1 MPKIP
6 SLDTE
11 AIAKQAAAARPYLQ
25 QMLRDAEVQDSL
37 RDLFDNS
44 RKRVRDE
51 RRKARRKRAASSD
64 DLHERLL
71 AVLNAAGGVFA
82 SMHEPPPPPPRRGRK
97 LVFLVIGAG
106 VAYVAVDSDA
116 RAKVAALLGQSE

>member
-1 MPKIP
+1 MPKLP

-25 QMLRDAEVQDSL
+25 QILRDAEVQDSL
-37 RDLFDNS
+37 RDLFDSS

-51 RRKARRKRAASSD
+51 RRKARKKRAASSD

-71 AVLNAAGGVFA
+71 AVINAAGGVFA
-82 SMHEPPPPPPRRGRK
+82 SLHEPPPPPRRRGRK
-97 LVFLVIGAG
+97 FVLLVIAAGAT
-106 VAYVAVDSDA
+106 YVAIDGDA
-116 RAKVAALLGQSE
+116 RAKLAALLSQPE